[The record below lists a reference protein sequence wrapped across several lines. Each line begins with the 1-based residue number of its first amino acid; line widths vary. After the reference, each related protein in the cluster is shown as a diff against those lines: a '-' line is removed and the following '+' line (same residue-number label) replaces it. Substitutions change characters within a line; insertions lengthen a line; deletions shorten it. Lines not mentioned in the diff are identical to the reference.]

1 MKRGK
6 VLRIELRNPERKL
19 YCLALIIANEQV
31 NKKVNRAA
39 DIFRNVARYMEETDA
54 DEFVASCLSRAGFGM
69 GDSVDVVGKLGHL
82 ERLCE
87 AVVDHYGYALPEYQ
101 AVSGYAPV
109 AAVHRKLKQAEIEQ
123 PEFIDKEDQDAPWMR
138 GSAKSEWR

>member
-6 VLRIELRNPERKL
+6 VLRIELANPERKL
-19 YCLALIIANEQV
+19 YCLALIIAGEQV
-31 NKKVNRAA
+31 NKGVNRAQ
-39 DIFRNVARYMEETDA
+39 DIFRNVALYLEESDA
-54 DEFVASCLSRAGFGM
+54 DTFVASCLSRAGFGV
-69 GDSVDVVGKLGHL
+69 DDAVDVVGKLGHL

-109 AAVHRKLKQAEIEQ
+109 AAVHRKLIPAQGRPREETDVA
-123 PEFIDKEDQDAPWMR
+123 D
-138 GSAKSEWR
+138 SEWS